1 MSSIYLFREMRKYRR
16 RLDDTESDPNKRTT
30 ISVPTWLKN
39 EYGRMGTKEDTFEE
53 ILTWALNALKA
64 ERKTKETPT

>member
-1 MSSIYLFREMRKYRR
+1 MRKYRR

-39 EYGRMGTKEDTFEE
+39 EYGKMGTKEDTFEE

-64 ERKTKETPT
+64 ERKAKEATTTRT

>member
-1 MSSIYLFREMRKYRR
+1 MRKYRR

-39 EYGRMGTKEDTFEE
+39 EYGKMGTKEDTFEE

-64 ERKTKETPT
+64 ERNNKAKATSS